1 MDCLPNEPPGCD
13 YRSLL
18 FFSGYLYRSPRFK
31 PLSRLLSHLSLLVYP
46 SWSLP
51 VPFCSAF
58 CFSCSSLVSLFSF
71 WSCFL
76 PLVSFKPTKGHKNE
90 ALHGHGSV
98 ESGHQVMWRLFVF
111 AWCQKT
117 SLFGGCCLLLWRLPP
132 PQWLRLYY
140 CISVFNRLYWW
151 TDHFRLTNSLLWS
164 SSQTCACS
172 DFPRNPFF
180 YLLCTRTSAVAF
192 LFGLLEDYP
201 WLRIALT
208 FLQMVLPPWSYRS
221 RRSFVLLLPLS
232 GS

>member
-18 FFSGYLYRSPRFK
+18 FFSGYLYCSPRFK

-98 ESGHQVMWRLFVF
+98 ESGQFWELVMWRLFVF
-111 AWCQKT
+111 GWCQKT

-132 PQWLRLYY
+132 PMITPILLRF
-140 CISVFNRLYWW
+140 CFQQA
-151 TDHFRLTNSLLWS
+151 LLINW
-164 SSQTCACS
+164 
-172 DFPRNPFF
+172 PFQ
-180 YLLCTRTSAVAF
+180 AH
-192 LFGLLEDYP
+192 
-201 WLRIALT
+201 
-208 FLQMVLPPWSYRS
+208 
-221 RRSFVLLLPLS
+221 
-232 GS
+232 

>member
-18 FFSGYLYRSPRFK
+18 FFSGYLYCSPRFK

-98 ESGHQVMWRLFVF
+98 ESGQFWELVMWRLFVF
-111 AWCQKT
+111 GWCQKT

-132 PQWLRLYY
+132 PHDYAY
-140 CISVFNRLYWW
+140 I
-151 TDHFRLTNSLLWS
+151 T
-164 SSQTCACS
+164 
-172 DFPRNPFF
+172 
-180 YLLCTRTSAVAF
+180 AF
-192 LFGLLEDYP
+192 LFSTGFTDK
-201 WLRIALT
+201 LT
-208 FLQMVLPPWSYRS
+208 I
-221 RRSFVLLLPLS
+221 S
-232 GS
+232 GSLTLSCGAAHKLVHVLISPEILSSTCCVHEHLQSPSFLGYWRITRG